1 MVVGTVTKKPVVKN
15 SKKVEKKSPLQMMQ
29 PVSEDAQNDLR
40 KSNEVIGLRVKDGR
54 FTLISRKI
62 FNIFLAKAQE
72 MGVPGKNAPADFPN
86 ADQYYWMPMTELIKG
101 NGYDGNNYERLTEHA
116 IALQTLRIETRT
128 ASSWVSENLLS
139 SVAIHNSRGQGD
151 KNGSVHVGFAF
162 PPQLSSIVLSPNN
175 YTRFSLVY
183 QNSLR
188 SGVSL
193 ALYEI
198 ARRYA
203 TSPSHLTNRDT
214 WEWWVHALSGTPISE
229 SVPEYKYYKRDVL
242 NRAIAEVNQVTD
254 INIELLEFKDGR
266 KISEIQFRS
275 HLSKQPALALT
286 AEPLLDE
293 VLVARVEN
301 LGVAR
306 EKAIKL
312 CMSYEQSLIVDTLEL
327 VDTRVANKIG
337 QKIQNPAAYFVD
349 ALENQYAHK
358 PVALPASSSAT
369 NTNHTKQVL
378 QAPVAAADSPGV
390 LKERFVIHRAQ
401 RALKQ
406 FEELRESDRS
416 ALLTTFETVV
426 DKAIKP
432 YFKKSGLKNGAARTA
447 FAIWYASE
455 AWGTPTQDDLSAF
468 AETAGLAATVC

>member
-1 MVVGTVTKKPVVKN
+1 M
-15 SKKVEKKSPLQMMQ
+15 
-29 PVSEDAQNDLR
+29 SEDAQNDLR

-72 MGVPGKNAPADFPN
+72 MGAPGGNAPVDFPN

-139 SVAIHNSRGQGD
+139 SVAIHNTRGQGD
-151 KNGSVHVGFAF
+151 RNGSVHIGFAF

-214 WEWWVHALSGTPISE
+214 WEWWVHALSGTPITDSI
-229 SVPEYKYYKRDVL
+229 PEYKYYKRDVL

-286 AEPLLDE
+286 AGPLLDE
-293 VLVARVEN
+293 ALVARAEK

-312 CMSYEQSLIVDTLEL
+312 CMSYEQDLIVDTLEL
-327 VDTRVANKIG
+327 VDARIASKVG
-337 QKIQNPAAYFVD
+337 PKIQNPAAYFVD
-349 ALENQYAHK
+349 ALENQYARK
-358 PVALPASSSAT
+358 PVTLPASLAAT
-369 NTNHTKQVL
+369 NTGDSDQMPPTPAVDG
-378 QAPVAAADSPGV
+378 APGAMRD
-390 LKERFVIHRAQ
+390 RFMAHRAQ
-401 RALKQ
+401 LALKQ
-406 FEELRESDRS
+406 FATLREAERVT
-416 ALLTTFETVV
+416 LLVTFEAVV
-426 DKAIKP
+426 DKAIRP

-447 FAIWYASE
+447 FSTWYASE
-455 AWGTPTQDDLSAF
+455 SWGTPTEDEIAAF
-468 AETAGLAATVC
+468 GATVAATIPAT